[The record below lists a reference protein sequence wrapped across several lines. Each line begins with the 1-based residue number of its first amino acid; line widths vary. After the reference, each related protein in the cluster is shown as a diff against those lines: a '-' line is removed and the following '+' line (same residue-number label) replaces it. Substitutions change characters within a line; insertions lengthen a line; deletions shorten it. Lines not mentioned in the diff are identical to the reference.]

1 MAHLLPVAS
10 EACEDG
16 AKASPAFCV
25 SPFGAGNV
33 LWQSAAIVAQKLC
46 ATRLTFKFG
55 MLSQMLRKRPKL
67 FGAILGQLSISKP
80 SAVELP
86 SCCCAVDAAVAG
98 DAADAAAAAALLLLL
113 LAQLLLM
120 MMLVMMMRR
129 KIKNRIGQSKKL
141 KVKARRQRR
150 LHSDSDCDSGGNF
163 LGFGSAFVGFGFAQR
178 RPLPVVR

>member
-33 LWQSAAIVAQKLC
+33 LWQSTIVAQKLC

-55 MLSQMLRKRPKL
+55 MLRKRPKL

-113 LAQLLLM
+113 LAQLLMMM